1 MASLFSHNEDPLNR
15 TELILQ
21 EDSEDDLET
30 TENDSVTFK
39 EYFGESDD
47 ELNESFYGFE
57 EEYEVMEE
65 DSTDDSG
72 EELETDP
79 AVDRTFSGHM
89 TDISKWRF
97 GKLKLDPIPKFVA
110 SPWFHPDL
118 NISDDADEYI
128 F

>member
-1 MASLFSHNEDPLNR
+1 MMQHLLGKNMASLLSHDEHPLNR
-15 TELILQ
+15 TELIIQ

-47 ELNESFYGFE
+47 ELNERFYGFE
-57 EEYEVMEE
+57 EEYDVMEE

-79 AVDRTFSGHM
+79 VVDPSGHLV
-89 TDISKWRF
+89 S
-97 GKLKLDPIPKFVA
+97 
-110 SPWFHPDL
+110 
-118 NISDDADEYI
+118 
-128 F
+128 